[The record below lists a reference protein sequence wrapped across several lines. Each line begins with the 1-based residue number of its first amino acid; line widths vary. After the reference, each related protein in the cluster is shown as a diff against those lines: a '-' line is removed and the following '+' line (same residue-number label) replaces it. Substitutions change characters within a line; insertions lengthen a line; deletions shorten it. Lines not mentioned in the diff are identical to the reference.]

1 MTNPTGPFLMDS
13 MSTTKSP
20 VMIMTLKCETEFP
33 KALKN
38 LMLSME
44 MQGEAVYKGFPVID
58 EGEEY
63 WWVQLHLY
71 KNKEDDHKK
80 MGLWTFT
87 NSEMYPSFLDSARCA
102 AWSPIKELGERL
114 KWKLH
119 NTQQDLKEE
128 KEDTTAL
135 KATINQLQGDMEK
148 LISELIVQGDLI
160 KIKDEQIANLQ
171 KQLDQNNGS
180 A

>member
-1 MTNPTGPFLMDS
+1 MTSLIESLEKG
-13 MSTTKSP
+13 P
-20 VMIMTLKCETEFP
+20 VMIVTLKSETEFP

-38 LMLSME
+38 LMLSMG
-44 MQGEAVYKGFPVID
+44 MQGEVVYKGFPVMD

-71 KNKEDDHKK
+71 KNKEDDHKE
-80 MGLWTFT
+80 MGLWMFT

-102 AWSPIKELGERL
+102 AWSAIKELGERL
-114 KWKLH
+114 KWRLR

-135 KATINQLQGDMEK
+135 KATISRLQGDMEK
-148 LISELIVQGDLI
+148 LVPELSVQGDLI
-160 KIKDEQIANLQ
+160 ATKDEQIASLQ
-171 KQLDQNNGS
+171 KQLDPNSGS

>member
-1 MTNPTGPFLMDS
+1 MPNLTESIKKG
-13 MSTTKSP
+13 P
-20 VMIMTLKCETEFP
+20 VMIMTLKSETEFP

-38 LMLSME
+38 LMLSMR
-44 MQGEAVYKGFPVID
+44 MQGEAVYKGFPMID

-80 MGLWTFT
+80 MGLWMFT

-102 AWSPIKELGERL
+102 AWLAIQELGERL
-114 KWKLH
+114 KWRLH

-135 KATINQLQGDMEK
+135 KETISQLQGDMEK
-148 LISELIVQGDLI
+148 LVSELSVQGDLI
-160 KIKDEQIANLQ
+160 KTKDEQIINPK